1 MKISKKPLF
10 TELCKVIA
18 ENDIQSW
25 KTCEF
30 WNRVKL
36 LGIENNNVN
45 YQSIYR
51 LLQCLVQENYL
62 DSNYSNDDY
71 SYTIYSE
78 TPLMNDF
85 RIIFCNQAPSPTHKL
100 QVKNQTFSE
109 KLNSALEEV
118 KEYENLK
125 VLFPDLK
132 QEIDDLIQL
141 KNTEIMKLQAQKR
154 AIETLI
160 THITRNKNASQ
171 VD

>member
-30 WNRVKL
+30 WKRVKL
-36 LGIENNNVN
+36 LGIKNNNVN

-51 LLQCLVQENYL
+51 LLQYLVQENYL
-62 DSNYSNDDY
+62 DSNYSNDEY

-78 TPLMNDF
+78 TSLMNDF
-85 RIIFCNQAPSPTHKL
+85 RIIFCNQVPSPVNKL
-100 QVKNQTFSE
+100 QLKNQAFSE
-109 KLNSALEEV
+109 KLDSALEEV

-132 QEIDDLIQL
+132 QEIDELIQL
-141 KNTEIMKLQAQKR
+141 KNIELIKLQAQKK
-154 AIETLI
+154 AIQTLI
-160 THITRNKNASQ
+160 IHINRNKNASQ

>member
-1 MKISKKPLF
+1 MKVSKKPLF

-18 ENDIQSW
+18 ENYIQSW
-25 KTCEF
+25 KTYEF

-85 RIIFCNQAPSPTHKL
+85 RIIFCNQVPSPIHKL
-100 QVKNQTFSE
+100 QLKNQAFSK
-109 KLNSALEEV
+109 KLDSALEEV

-125 VLFPDLK
+125 VLFPELK
-132 QEIDDLIQL
+132 QEIDELIQL
-141 KNTEIMKLQAQKR
+141 KKDELIKFKAQKK

-160 THITRNKNASQ
+160 IHISQKRNNSEN
-171 VD
+171 

>member
-30 WNRVKL
+30 WKRVKL
-36 LGIENNNVN
+36 LGIKNNNVN

-51 LLQCLVQENYL
+51 LLQYLVQENYL

-78 TPLMNDF
+78 TLLMNEF
-85 RIIFCNQAPSPTHKL
+85 RIIFCNQVPSPIHKL
-100 QVKNQTFSE
+100 QLKNQAFNE
-109 KLNSALEEV
+109 KLDSALEEV

-125 VLFPDLK
+125 VLFPELK
-132 QEIDDLIQL
+132 QEIDELIQL
-141 KNTEIMKLQAQKR
+141 KNIELIRLQAQKK

-160 THITRNKNASQ
+160 SYINRNKN
-171 VD
+171 

>member
-85 RIIFCNQAPSPTHKL
+85 RIIFCNQVPSPVNKL
-100 QVKNQTFSE
+100 QLKNQAFSE
-109 KLNSALEEV
+109 KLDSALEEV

-132 QEIDDLIQL
+132 QEIDELIQL
-141 KNTEIMKLQAQKR
+141 KNIELIKLEAQKK

-160 THITRNKNASQ
+160 IHITRNKNASQ

>member
-1 MKISKKPLF
+1 MKISNKPLF
-10 TELCKVIA
+10 TELCKVIG

-25 KTCEF
+25 KACEF

-36 LGIENNNVN
+36 LGIENNNIN

-62 DSNYSNDDY
+62 NSTYSNNDY

-85 RIIFCNQAPSPTHKL
+85 RIIFCNEAPSPIHKL
-100 QVKNQTFSE
+100 QLKNQAFSE
-109 KLNSALEEV
+109 NLDSTLEEI

-125 VLFPDLK
+125 ILFPDLK
-132 QEIDDLIQL
+132 QEIDELIQL
-141 KNTEIMKLQAQKR
+141 KKDELIKFKAQKK

-160 THITRNKNASQ
+160 IYINCNKNPPK
-171 VD
+171 

>member
-30 WNRVKL
+30 WKRVKL
-36 LGIENNNVN
+36 LSIKNNNVN

-51 LLQCLVQENYL
+51 LLQYLVQENYL

-85 RIIFCNQAPSPTHKL
+85 RIIFCNQVPSPVNKL
-100 QVKNQTFSE
+100 QLKNQAFSE
-109 KLNSALEEV
+109 KLDSALEEV

-132 QEIDDLIQL
+132 QEIDELIQL
-141 KNTEIMKLQAQKR
+141 KNIELIKLQAQKK
-154 AIETLI
+154 AIQTLI
-160 THITRNKNASQ
+160 IHINRNKNASQ

>member
-10 TELCKVIA
+10 TELCKIIA
-18 ENDIQSW
+18 ENDIHSW

-36 LGIENNNVN
+36 LGIDNNNVN

-85 RIIFCNQAPSPTHKL
+85 RIIFCNQTPSPVNKL

-141 KNTEIMKLQAQKR
+141 KNTEIMKLQAQKK

-160 THITRNKNASQ
+160 IHINRSKNDAQ
-171 VD
+171 KN

>member
-18 ENDIQSW
+18 ENDIKSW

-62 DSNYSNDDY
+62 DSNYTNDGY
-71 SYTIYSE
+71 SYTIYTE
-78 TPLMNDF
+78 TTTMNDF
-85 RIIFCNQAPSPTHKL
+85 RIFFCNKAPSPIHKL
-100 QVKNQTFSE
+100 QLKNQVFSE
-109 KLNSALEEV
+109 KLDSVLEEL

-125 VLFPDLK
+125 VIFPDLK
-132 QEIDDLIQL
+132 LEIDELVEL
-141 KNTEIMKLQAQKR
+141 KNIELKKFKAQKK

-160 THITRNKNASQ
+160 RHINHKRNIS
-171 VD
+171 

>member
-62 DSNYSNDDY
+62 NSNYSNSDY

-78 TPLMNDF
+78 TPHMNDF
-85 RIIFCNQAPSPTHKL
+85 RIIFCNEVPSPIHKL
-100 QVKNQTFSE
+100 QLKNQAFSE
-109 KLNSALEEV
+109 NLDSVIEEV

-125 VLFPDLK
+125 LLFPELK
-132 QEIDDLIQL
+132 QEIDKLIQL
-141 KNTEIMKLQAQKR
+141 KKIELIKFQARKK
-154 AIETLI
+154 AIENLI
-160 THITRNKNASQ
+160 IHINRNKNASQ

>member
-1 MKISKKPLF
+1 MKISNKPLF

-62 DSNYSNDDY
+62 NSNYSNNDY

-78 TPLMNDF
+78 TPHMNDF
-85 RIIFCNQAPSPTHKL
+85 RTIFCNKVPSPIHRL
-100 QVKNQTFSE
+100 QLKNQAFSE
-109 KLNSALEEV
+109 NLDSVIEEV

-125 VLFPDLK
+125 LLFPELK
-132 QEIDDLIQL
+132 KEIDELIQL
-141 KNTEIMKLQAQKR
+141 KKIELIKLQAQKK
-154 AIETLI
+154 AIGTLMIYI
-160 THITRNKNASQ
+160 TLNKSKSQ
-171 VD
+171 LY

>member
-25 KTCEF
+25 RTCEF
-30 WNRVKL
+30 WKRVKL
-36 LGIENNNVN
+36 LGIKNNNVN

-51 LLQCLVQENYL
+51 LLQYLVQENYL

-85 RIIFCNQAPSPTHKL
+85 RIIFCNQVPSPVNKL
-100 QVKNQTFSE
+100 QLKNQAFSE
-109 KLNSALEEV
+109 KLDSALEEV

-132 QEIDDLIQL
+132 QEIDELIQL
-141 KNTEIMKLQAQKR
+141 KNIELIKLQAQKK
-154 AIETLI
+154 AIQTLI
-160 THITRNKNASQ
+160 IHINRNKNASQ

>member
-1 MKISKKPLF
+1 
-10 TELCKVIA
+10 
-18 ENDIQSW
+18 
-25 KTCEF
+25 
-30 WNRVKL
+30 VKL

-85 RIIFCNQAPSPTHKL
+85 RIIFCNQSPSPINKL
-100 QVKNQTFSE
+100 LLKNQAFSE
-109 KLNSALEEV
+109 KLNSALEEI
-118 KEYENLK
+118 KAYENLK

-132 QEIDDLIQL
+132 QEIDDLIKL
-141 KNTEIMKLQAQKR
+141 KNTEIMKLQAQKK

-160 THITRNKNASQ
+160 VHINRNKNNAQ
-171 VD
+171 KN

>member
-1 MKISKKPLF
+1 MKISNKPLF

-18 ENDIQSW
+18 ENEIQSW
-25 KTCEF
+25 KTYEF

-62 DSNYSNDDY
+62 NSNYSNNDY

-85 RIIFCNQAPSPTHKL
+85 RIIFCKHAPSPVNKL
-100 QVKNQTFSE
+100 QLKNQAFRE
-109 KLNSALEEV
+109 KLDSVLEEV
-118 KEYENLK
+118 KEYKNLK

-132 QEIDDLIQL
+132 QEIDELIQL
-141 KNTEIMKLQAQKR
+141 KNIELKKLQAQKK

-160 THITRNKNASQ
+160 IYITRGKI
-171 VD
+171 